1 MNGTANHEG
10 CMVETYNYGID
21 FQLLTLKEKRG
32 ILKSA
37 KSLLKLQRDNDV
49 LFAVAGGVQRGKG
62 MAV

>member
-1 MNGTANHEG
+1 MDDTANHEG
-10 CMVETYNYGID
+10 CMVETYNYGSD

-49 LFAVAGGVQRGKG
+49 LFAVAGGAQREKG
-62 MAV
+62 MVV